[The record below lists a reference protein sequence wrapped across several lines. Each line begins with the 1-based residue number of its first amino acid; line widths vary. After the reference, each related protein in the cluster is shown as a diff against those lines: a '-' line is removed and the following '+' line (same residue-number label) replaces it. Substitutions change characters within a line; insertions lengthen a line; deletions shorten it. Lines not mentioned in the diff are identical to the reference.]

1 MADLQTTA
9 PSKAKGGAAK
19 AAKQQPQRFRVS
31 VPAADEAVLAWMDLQ
46 DNPSLSMRMLIREN
60 IERNGYVD
68 VINRPV
74 VQLPK
79 RGRPA
84 GSEEEL
90 SDPAEQ
96 AGAPRAAA
104 PTLPVHQPAAAPA
117 DLDLR
122 QKERTAPE
130 LLGIALEDPVLART
144 QPPSQQQAPQQNA
157 APDSSPVPSEPEQPS
172 SGQLEV
178 NDIFSTLR

>member
-1 MADLQTTA
+1 MADLQTTT
-9 PSKAKGGAAK
+9 PVKAKAGAAK

-46 DNPSLSMRMLIREN
+46 DNPSLSVRMLIREN

-74 VQLPK
+74 AQLPK

-84 GSEEEL
+84 GSEEE
-90 SDPAEQ
+90 P
-96 AGAPRAAA
+96 AGAAHAAAA
-104 PTLPVHQPAAAPA
+104 PELPVRQPAAVST

-122 QKERTAPE
+122 QEERKAPE
-130 LLGIALEDPVLART
+130 LVGIALEAPTLAGT
-144 QPPSQQQAPQQNA
+144 QSQQPAPQQPAPQQA
-157 APDSSPVPSEPEQPS
+157 AALNSSPVPSEPEHPS
-172 SGQLEV
+172 SGQMEV

>member
-9 PSKAKGGAAK
+9 PAKAKAGAAK

-46 DNPSLSMRMLIREN
+46 DNPSLSVRMLIREN

-68 VINRPV
+68 VINKPV
-74 VQLPK
+74 AQLPK

-84 GSEEEL
+84 GTEEETAE
-90 SDPAEQ
+90 PADT
-96 AGAPRAAA
+96 AHAAAA
-104 PTLPVHQPAAAPA
+104 PVLPVRQPAAAPT

-122 QKERTAPE
+122 QEERTAPE
-130 LLGIALEDPVLART
+130 LLGIALEDPTLAGT
-144 QPPSQQQAPQQNA
+144 QSQQPAPQRDA
-157 APDSSPVPSEPEQPS
+157 APDAAPVPSEPEQPS